1 MDLQKSKQLYPFYQK
16 ELVPEIELLEQDRK
30 KIVKKMTI
38 VGVVLVALVI
48 PCFFIFEEI
57 DSMIFPVVI
66 AAVIFAGLLHYFSK
80 DYACEFKENVLRKI
94 VEYID
99 PNLVYTPTFCISEG
113 QFQSSGIFR
122 KGIDRYKGDDH
133 VEGTIGATKIEFS
146 EIHAEYVTRD
156 SKGRT
161 SNHTI
166 FKGLFFIGDFNKHF
180 KTDTYV
186 LPDQAERFLGSI
198 GGMLQ
203 GINKQYGELIKMED
217 PVFEKEFVVYGE
229 DQIEARYILSP
240 ALMERITKFR
250 KKSGQRIS
258 LSFKGSKVY
267 IAIPFSKNL
276 FEPSIF
282 STILDFKPVKEFFDD
297 FALMIDIVEDLNLN
311 TRIWTKK

>member
-30 KIVKKMTI
+30 KIAKKMI
-38 VGVVLVALVI
+38 IIGVVLAALVT
-48 PCFFIFEEI
+48 PFVFIFEDI
-57 DSMIFPVVI
+57 GDILFPTVI
-66 AAVIFAGLLHYFSK
+66 AIAIFAGLLHYFSK

-94 VEYID
+94 VNYID
-99 PNLVYTPTFCISEG
+99 PNLVYTPTMCISEG
-113 QFQSSGIFR
+113 LFMHSGIFR
-122 KGIDRYKGDDH
+122 RGIDRYKGDDH
-133 VEGTIGATKIEFS
+133 VEGKIGATKIEFS
-146 EIHAEYVTRD
+146 EIHAEYITRD

-161 SNHTI
+161 THHTI

-186 LPDQAERFLGSI
+186 LPDQAEKFLGGL

-203 GINKQYGELIKMED
+203 GVNKKYGELIKMED

-240 ALMERITKFR
+240 ALMERITKFQ
-250 KKSGQRIS
+250 KKSGKRIS
-258 LSFKGSKVY
+258 MSFKGSNVY
-267 IAIPFSKNL
+267 IAIPFAKNL
-276 FEPSIF
+276 FEPKIF

>member
-16 ELVPEIELLEQDRK
+16 ELVPEIEILEEDRK

-38 VGVVLVALVI
+38 IGVVLAVLVI
-48 PCFFIFEEI
+48 PLFFIVEEL
-57 DSMIFPVVI
+57 DTMIFPIVI
-66 AAVIFAGLLHYFSK
+66 AAVIFGGALHYFSK
-80 DYACEFKENVLRKI
+80 DYACEFKENVLQKI
-94 VEYID
+94 VNYID
-99 PNLVYTPTFCISEG
+99 PNLSYIPTMCISEG
-113 QFQSSGIFR
+113 QFMRSGIFR
-122 KGIDRYKGDDH
+122 KGIDRYNGDDF
-133 VEGTIGATKIEFS
+133 VEGTVGSTKIEFS
-146 EIHAEYVTRD
+146 EIHAEYETRD
-156 SKGRT
+156 SKGRR
-161 SNHTI
+161 SHHTI
-166 FKGLFFIGDFNKHF
+166 FKGLFFVGDFNKHF

-203 GINKQYGELIKMED
+203 GVNKQYGELVKMED

-250 KKSGQRIS
+250 KKSGARIS

-267 IAIPFSKNL
+267 IAIPFAKNL
-276 FEPSIF
+276 FEPSVF